1 MKAGHRVT
9 FRGEYTNLKDGCVV
23 REEAAV
29 VLKILQQ
36 TVVVRFDNPIVDY
49 RSEEQL
55 KACMVAW
62 GTGWGCKDSITH
74 VDEVPLELLV
84 KSEDDGEE

>member
-1 MKAGHRVT
+1 MKAGRRVT

-29 VLKILQQ
+29 VLKSLSQ

-49 RSEEQL
+49 RTKEQL
-55 KACMVAW
+55 KACMIAW
-62 GTGWGCKDSITH
+62 GAGWGCADSIGH

-84 KSEDDGEE
+84 RREDEG